1 MNTVDL
7 INKVAISNNL
17 TSGRAEMI
25 ISIMMEKIADK
36 LKKGTEVS
44 IENFGDFKVQSKK
57 ITSATFGEA
66 SMEQK
71 KYVVF
76 TPKKRFLEILNS

>member
-25 ISIMMEKIADK
+25 ISIMMEKITDK
-36 LKKGTEVS
+36 LKKEMEVS
-44 IENFGDFKVQSKK
+44 IENFGTFKVQSKR
-57 ITSATFGEA
+57 ISSAVFSEA
-66 SMEQK
+66 GSEQK

-76 TPKKRFLEILNS
+76 TPERKFLDVLNS